1 MASSTFFIPSVNVI
15 GADSLTDAMNMMA
28 DYGFTR
34 TLIVTDNMLTKL
46 GMAGDVQK
54 ALEERNI
61 FSVIYDGTQPNPT
74 TENVAAGLKL
84 LKENNCDSVIS
95 LGGGS
100 PHDCAK
106 GIALVAANGGD
117 IRDYEGVDRSAK
129 PQLPMIAINTTAG
142 TASEMTRFCIITD
155 EARHI
160 KMAIVDKHVTPLLSV
175 NDSSLMIGMPKSL
188 TAATGMDALTH
199 AIEAY
204 VSIAATPITDAC
216 ALKAVTMIAEN
227 LPLAVEDGS
236 NAKAREAM
244 AYAQFLA
251 GMAFN
256 NASLGYVHAMAH
268 QLGGFYNLPHGV
280 CNAVLL
286 PHVQVFNS
294 KVAAA
299 RLRDCAAAMGV
310 NVTGKNDAEGAE
322 ACINAIRELAKKVDI
337 PAGLRDLN
345 VKEEDFASHVYPCYT
360 SHRKETIMTNNP
372 PSAQIKPGEYGFPLK
387 LKARYD
393 NFIGGEWVAPADGEY
408 YQNLTP
414 VTGQLLCE
422 VASSGKRDIDLALDA
437 AHKVKDKWAHTS
449 VQDRAAI
456 LFKIADRM
464 EQNLELL
471 ATAET
476 WDNGKPIRET
486 SAADVP
492 LAIDHFRYFASCIR
506 AQEGGI
512 SEVDSETVAYHF
524 HEPLGVVGQIIPW
537 NFPLLMASWKM
548 APALAA
554 GNCVVLKPA
563 RLTPLSVL
571 LLMEIVGDLLPPGVV
586 NVVNGAGGEIG
597 EYLATSK
604 RIAKVAFTG
613 STEVGQQIMQYA
625 TQNIIP
631 VTLELGGK
639 SPNIFFAD
647 VMDEEDAFFDKAL
660 EGFALFAF
668 NQGEVCTCPSRALV
682 QESIYERFMER
693 AIRRVESIRSGNPL
707 DSVTQMGAQV
717 SHGQLE
723 TILNYIDI
731 GKKEGADVL
740 TGGRRKLL
748 EGELKDGYYLEPT
761 ILFGQNNMRVFQEE
775 IFGPVLAVTTFKTM
789 DEALELAN
797 DTQYGLG
804 AGVWSRNGNLA
815 YKMGRGIQAG
825 RVWTNCYHAYPAHAA
840 FGGYKQSGIGRETHK
855 MMLEHYQQTKC
866 LLVSYSDKPLGLF

>member
-34 TLIVTDNMLTKL
+34 TLIVTDSMLTKL

-142 TASEMTRFCIITD
+142 TASEMTRFCI
-155 EARHI
+155 
-160 KMAIVDKHVTPLLSV
+160 
-175 NDSSLMIGMPKSL
+175 
-188 TAATGMDALTH
+188 
-199 AIEAY
+199 
-204 VSIAATPITDAC
+204 ITDAC

-345 VKEEDFASHVYPCYT
+345 VKEEDFAVLA
-360 SHRKETIMTNNP
+360 TNALKDACGFTNP
-372 PSAQIKPGEYGFPLK
+372 IQATHEEI
-387 LKARYD
+387 
-393 NFIGGEWVAPADGEY
+393 VAIY
-408 YQNLTP
+408 
-414 VTGQLLCE
+414 
-422 VASSGKRDIDLALDA
+422 
-437 AHKVKDKWAHTS
+437 
-449 VQDRAAI
+449 RAA
-456 LFKIADRM
+456 M
-464 EQNLELL
+464 
-471 ATAET
+471 
-476 WDNGKPIRET
+476 
-486 SAADVP
+486 
-492 LAIDHFRYFASCIR
+492 
-506 AQEGGI
+506 
-512 SEVDSETVAYHF
+512 
-524 HEPLGVVGQIIPW
+524 
-537 NFPLLMASWKM
+537 
-548 APALAA
+548 
-554 GNCVVLKPA
+554 
-563 RLTPLSVL
+563 
-571 LLMEIVGDLLPPGVV
+571 
-586 NVVNGAGGEIG
+586 
-597 EYLATSK
+597 
-604 RIAKVAFTG
+604 
-613 STEVGQQIMQYA
+613 
-625 TQNIIP
+625 
-631 VTLELGGK
+631 
-639 SPNIFFAD
+639 
-647 VMDEEDAFFDKAL
+647 
-660 EGFALFAF
+660 
-668 NQGEVCTCPSRALV
+668 
-682 QESIYERFMER
+682 
-693 AIRRVESIRSGNPL
+693 
-707 DSVTQMGAQV
+707 
-717 SHGQLE
+717 
-723 TILNYIDI
+723 
-731 GKKEGADVL
+731 
-740 TGGRRKLL
+740 
-748 EGELKDGYYLEPT
+748 
-761 ILFGQNNMRVFQEE
+761 
-775 IFGPVLAVTTFKTM
+775 
-789 DEALELAN
+789 
-797 DTQYGLG
+797 
-804 AGVWSRNGNLA
+804 
-815 YKMGRGIQAG
+815 
-825 RVWTNCYHAYPAHAA
+825 
-840 FGGYKQSGIGRETHK
+840 
-855 MMLEHYQQTKC
+855 
-866 LLVSYSDKPLGLF
+866 